1 MRLRYI
7 ALAKQSGLHQPS
19 LMKAALSVL
28 TFALTAVGVV
38 AGAADLHHVN
48 LGRVLT
54 LLAAILAA
62 LRRGAAAGLSRALV
76 LRLLVSHLVPPS
88 CKRRGRGCYV
98 TQVSSRRAEN
108 ARRKDEG

>member
-1 MRLRYI
+1 MSY
-7 ALAKQSGLHQPS
+7 ATETSGVTCDPLTTVRG
-19 LMKAALSVL
+19 SVF

-38 AGAADLHHVN
+38 AGAAYLHHVN

-88 CKRRGRGCYV
+88 CKRRGRGCFMP
-98 TQVSSRRAEN
+98 QVSSRRAEN